1 MRAFKKALM
10 AFAAVTAVSAA
21 FAATSFADSFV
32 AEYKEGKVTVA
43 SGLENVSGQMTVLLI
58 EKGADADG
66 ITEDEILYINQAG
79 ANGNATFG
87 EMGVL
92 NGALEEGKVYTLK
105 VGSDA
110 DGFEILSFDID
121 LSVQEEE
128 KDVFCNVNKDT
139 VVSMADV
146 TALVQH
152 LADIVYLSY
161 SNDAAEYMARCNA
174 NGDEVVSMADVTA
187 LVQHLADIKYI
198 DGLKLTD
205 KQ

>member
-21 FAATSFADSFV
+21 FAATSFAEAFTADY
-32 AEYKEGKVTVA
+32 AAGKVTVK
-43 SGLENVSGQMTVLLI
+43 SGLEAASGQMTVLLI

-110 DGFEILSFDID
+110 DGFELLSYDIE
-121 LSVQEEE
+121 LTSE
-128 KDVFCNVNKDT
+128 DVWGDVNKDKF
-139 VVSMADV
+139 VDAQDV
-146 TALVQH
+146 LKLVRHTAKVE
-152 LADIVYLSY
+152 AIVY
-161 SNDAAEYMARCNA
+161 DAEDEAKNNAELLAR
-174 NGDEVVSMADVTA
+174 GDI
-187 LVQHLADIKYI
+187 LI
-198 DGLKLTD
+198 DGALDAQDVLKLVRHTAKVEFID
-205 KQ
+205 GMVNEK